1 MDKMNIQV
9 VSREESLTLV
19 LVTVT
24 RFMRFLAVKAFTVI
38 VQKFLDY
45 F

>member
-24 RFMRFLAVKAFTVI
+24 RFTHFLAVKAFTII

-45 F
+45 L

>member
-24 RFMRFLAVKAFTVI
+24 RSVRFLAVKTFTVI

>member
-9 VSREESLTLV
+9 VSTEDSLTLV
-19 LVTVT
+19 LVTLT

-45 F
+45 P

>member
-9 VSREESLTLV
+9 VSTEDSLTLV
-19 LVTVT
+19 LVTLT

-45 F
+45 L